1 METLTIKYNPADAIV
16 QSIIELMRKVQS
28 IKIVEDSAEYVPNAE
43 TLEAVEDVK
52 RGKVYH
58 AKNTED
64 LFDQILG

>member
-1 METLTIKYNPADAIV
+1 METLTIKYKPAD
-16 QSIIELMRKVQS
+16 
-28 IKIVEDSAEYVPNAE
+28 AE